1 MNPQPSSG
9 RPAEG
14 RAWPCKKG
22 WQRRREGRA
31 ASARLTSSLRQG
43 RPIAVPGGLFQRRE
57 GHVQFRGP
65 DSSHLLPASGQEPLR
80 GPLQALRGL
89 RNMPTLF

>member
-1 MNPQPSSG
+1 MAVQERLAEAQGGAGSFSTAHKLPQAG
-9 RPAEG
+9 
-14 RAWPCKKG
+14 
-22 WQRRREGRA
+22 A
-31 ASARLTSSLRQG
+31 AHCCARWTLNG
-43 RPIAVPGGLFQRRE
+43 FQSRE

-80 GPLQALRGL
+80 GPLQVLEGL